1 MRSYVSNKKLPDL
14 FRQFFYWIGCRKMS
28 VSRYITKIADIF
40 GVTIDILQKSLI
52 YFLAPCIFLSNVVH

>member
-1 MRSYVSNKKLPDL
+1 
-14 FRQFFYWIGCRKMS
+14 MS

-52 YFLAPCIFLSNVVH
+52 YLELRSIYYKNR